1 MSAKQR
7 RRARENWA
15 YAYQL
20 NPPQPEPRFAKVKR
34 LLRRAGQAAQRDG
47 RLWTGQ
53 IVMEAHIT
61 HILVVTDAQDE
72 VRAVD
77 RAIDAELKRLKMG
90 FAITGPARVSLPRG
104 TSGRRAQKTPTR
116 SVGRSRSI

>member
-1 MSAKQR
+1 MILKQR
-7 RRARENWA
+7 PRASKSWA

-20 NPPQPEPRFAKVKR
+20 SPPQPESRFAKVKM
-34 LLRRAGQAAQRDG
+34 LLRRARLAAQRAG

-53 IVMEAHIT
+53 VVKDAHIT
-61 HILVVTDAQDE
+61 HILVVTDAPDE

-90 FAITGPARVSLPRG
+90 FAITGPARVSLPG
-104 TSGRRAQKTPTR
+104 VTSGRRAPKTSAR
-116 SVGRSRSI
+116 SVGPSLTT